1 MFEGDGA
8 TQVHYNYKLI
18 LIGNSEVGK
27 TSVSTRFLFETF
39 EDQERSTNV
48 KISHKP
54 FKIPQTNKVAD
65 LHIWDT
71 LGQEKFKAI
80 ANMFFKGTVGAFLV
94 FDLSNQKSFDD
105 LD

>member
-1 MFEGDGA
+1 MKNKNKKGKKAEDDDSDDNDVWQQDGA
-8 TQVHYNYKLI
+8 NQVHYNYKLI

-54 FKIPQTNKVAD
+54 F
-65 LHIWDT
+65 
-71 LGQEKFKAI
+71 
-80 ANMFFKGTVGAFLV
+80 
-94 FDLSNQKSFDD
+94 
-105 LD
+105 